1 MCRKKRRI
9 GGYMSFRSGFVTIIG
24 RPNVGKSTL
33 LNKLAGE
40 KIAITSNKPQTTR
53 NTIRTV
59 VTNKDYQMIFIDTPG
74 IHKPKTKLGEYMV
87 DVATESV
94 KEVDVVLFL
103 VEATEESAGAG
114 DSYII
119 EQLKTVRTPVVLI
132 INKVDR
138 VKKETILALIQHF
151 SGLMDFK
158 GIIPIS
164 ALEGEG
170 IDIVLDEVSKLLP
183 EGPQYFP
190 EDMLT
195 DQPEKVIVAEM
206 IREKLLNLLQ
216 DEIPHGTGVEVMTFK
231 ERPGR
236 GIIDIQATIYCEK
249 DSHKGIIIG
258 KQGAMLKKIGS
269 MARGDVE
276 KFLGAKVYL
285 ELWVKVKADWRN
297 SNAMLKTLGYTK

>member
-1 MCRKKRRI
+1 
-9 GGYMSFRSGFVTIIG
+9 
-24 RPNVGKSTL
+24 
-33 LNKLAGE
+33 
-40 KIAITSNKPQTTR
+40 
-53 NTIRTV
+53 
-59 VTNKDYQMIFIDTPG
+59 
-74 IHKPKTKLGEYMV
+74 MV

-94 KEVDVVLFL
+94 KEVDVALFL
-103 VEATEESAGAG
+103 VEATEETAGAG
-114 DSYII
+114 DTYII
-119 EQLKTVRTPVVLI
+119 EQLKTVKTPVVLI
-132 INKVDR
+132 INKVDS
-138 VKKETILALIQHF
+138 VKKETILALIKNF
-151 SGLMDFK
+151 SELMNFK

-164 ALEGEG
+164 ALKGEG

-206 IREKLLNLLQ
+206 IREKLLNLLK

-236 GIIDIQATIYCEK
+236 DIIDIQATIYCEK

-269 MARGDVE
+269 MARNDVE
-276 KFLGAKVYL
+276 KFLGTKVFL
-285 ELWVKVKADWRN
+285 ELWVKVKSDWRN